1 MINLFEPDLGPQ
13 ELALLAQVAATKWLG
28 RGSYVSEFET
38 LFAEFQKVDSHQVHT
53 ISCCSDAIFGVLD
66 ILGIHAGD
74 EVIVPSISFP
84 SIGSAV
90 VKAGAQLV
98 ITDSCADTG
107 NIDLNKLLG
116 SVTPKT
122 KAVFVT
128 HYGGVPVDIGKIREL
143 VGPDILILEDAA
155 CAFGSF
161 KSGKAVGTEGDFGC
175 WSFDAMKLLTCGEG
189 GAMYFANPGHIERA
203 KEYFYLGLPAQTK
216 SGIDRQGTDDRW
228 WEYQLTMPGRRSV
241 FTNVN
246 AAFGIP
252 QFSTLSVALDRR
264 EAIRARYIECLDSLD
279 ANYIKQ
285 SDHSVTYSNYF
296 FTVLT
301 PDRDDLANHLKQ
313 LGIYSTFR
321 YYPLHLIDIFKQYSN
336 DCPGANQFSETALNI
351 PIHQN
356 LSDGDVSLICD
367 ALNAFFQ

>member
-128 HYGGVPVDIGKIREL
+128 NPLWWSAGRYRE
-143 VGPDILILEDAA
+143 
-155 CAFGSF
+155 
-161 KSGKAVGTEGDFGC
+161 
-175 WSFDAMKLLTCGEG
+175 
-189 GAMYFANPGHIERA
+189 NPGAGRPRH
-203 KEYFYLGLPAQTK
+203 PH
-216 SGIDRQGTDDRW
+216 SGRC
-228 WEYQLTMPGRRSV
+228 
-241 FTNVN
+241 
-246 AAFGIP
+246 
-252 QFSTLSVALDRR
+252 
-264 EAIRARYIECLDSLD
+264 CLC
-279 ANYIKQ
+279 IWIVQ
-285 SDHSVTYSNYF
+285 VW
-296 FTVLT
+296 
-301 PDRDDLANHLKQ
+301 
-313 LGIYSTFR
+313 
-321 YYPLHLIDIFKQYSN
+321 
-336 DCPGANQFSETALNI
+336 
-351 PIHQN
+351 
-356 LSDGDVSLICD
+356 
-367 ALNAFFQ
+367 